1 MNRKILIVDD
11 EQEIREIIA
20 QKIQEDLEIEYEI
33 LEAENPQVALDLF
46 STHRFEID
54 CVISDYF
61 MPIED
66 GISLCQILKRDN
78 PGLKVIL
85 FTGNR
90 SIEKQLTGDEYINV
104 ILYKPEGLEQI
115 IKHIKVI

>member
-20 QKIQEDLEIEYEI
+20 QKIQEDLEIDMRYLKLKI
-33 LEAENPQVALDLF
+33 PNALDLF